1 MKIDSK
7 NPLVN
12 LQIKQKNNMLKY
24 IYFGTPEISRKV
36 MEDLANS
43 YQKPL
48 AIVTSVDA
56 KSGRGLQLKPSFVS
70 IFGTQNNIPVLKPN
84 KLKDIE
90 NELRSY
96 NADVGILFAYGKII
110 PAWLLEMFPH
120 GIINVH
126 PSLLPLY
133 RGASPLTGPILN
145 NENNTGVSIMDMD
158 IELDHGD
165 IYLQNKMDLNEKTNR
180 LDIEDFTIKTA
191 PDLLIQV
198 LNDLEKDQIK
208 RIPQNHSLATYTTK
222 IKKEDGAI
230 LETDTNETKYKKY
243 KAYLVWPGIYY
254 IDQTGKRIK
263 ITKADFIDGKFII
276 EKIIPEGGKEIDF

>member
-1 MKIDSK
+1 MKIGLK
-7 NPLVN
+7 RLLVN

-24 IYFGTPEISRKV
+24 IYFGTPEISAKV
-36 MEDLANS
+36 LESLING
-43 YQKPL
+43 YQKPI
-48 AIVTSVDA
+48 AIVTSVDT

-90 NELRSY
+90 DELRSY

-110 PAWLLEMFPH
+110 PSWLLEMFPY

-145 NENNTGVSIMDMD
+145 NESETGVSIMDMD

-165 IYLQNKMDLNEKTNR
+165 VYLQNKMDLKEKTNR
-180 LDIEDFTIKTA
+180 LDIENFTINTA

-198 LNDLEKDQIK
+198 LNDLEKNK
-208 RIPQNHSLATYTTK
+208 VKKTPQNHSLATYTTK

-230 LETDTNETKYKKY
+230 LETDTDETKYRKY
-243 KAYLVWPGIYY
+243 KAYLNWPGIYY